1 MQRKTKFSM
10 FYLKITFIVT
20 MFLFIA
26 VCAYAQAPE
35 WQWATKAGGSS
46 ADEGH
51 GITIDAAGNTYV
63 IGYFEETATFG
74 SFSLTSSG
82 SSDIFVAKMDANG
95 IWQWAT
101 KAGGSSSD
109 YGSEIITD
117 ATGNTFVTG
126 SFNGTATF
134 GNYSLT
140 SDGGCDVFVAK
151 IDANGIWQWA
161 TKAGGN
167 DNNAGGGITIDAAG
181 NTFVTGRFIGT
192 ATFGNY
198 SLTSDGGGDVF
209 VAKMDANGNWQWATK
224 AGGSYYDQGSGIT
237 IDAAGNTYVTGYFDE
252 TATFGSFSLTGYGGF
267 VIFVAKMDANG
278 NWQWAT
284 QAGGC
289 GLDFALQITIDDY
302 ANTYVTGYF
311 DDTATFGS
319 FSLTSSGSWDIFV
332 AKMDANGN
340 WQWATKAGG
349 SNNDRGYGI
358 TIDAAGNTYV
368 TGYFEETA
376 TFGSFSLTVYG
387 GFDIFVAKMDAN
399 GNWQWAAKAGG
410 SDFDKGYGITIDAA
424 SNTYVTGYFGE
435 TAYFGSYSLTGYGI
449 YDIFVAKLTPPVS
462 TDPEINPDMFN
473 LTHYPNPIKIHTIIS
488 YSLKQNSP
496 VTLEIYNL
504 KGQLVEALFEGNNQ
518 AGDHTVEWDCPDMPS
533 GVYFMKMTAGNEES
547 IRKMILLR

>member
-224 AGGSYYDQGSGIT
+224 AGGS
-237 IDAAGNTYVTGYFDE
+237 
-252 TATFGSFSLTGYGGF
+252 
-267 VIFVAKMDANG
+267 
-278 NWQWAT
+278 
-284 QAGGC
+284 
-289 GLDFALQITIDDY
+289 
-302 ANTYVTGYF
+302 
-311 DDTATFGS
+311 
-319 FSLTSSGSWDIFV
+319 
-332 AKMDANGN
+332 
-340 WQWATKAGG
+340 
-349 SNNDRGYGI
+349 NNDRGYGI